1 MADNNVIG
9 EQSQLLPFSLEAEQS
24 VLGAILIEPNAISE
38 VAVRLKPEH
47 FYLPQHQFLHTVQVH
62 LIINLLHLGPP

>member
-47 FYLPQHQFLHTVQVH
+47 FYLPQHQAIYIL
-62 LIINLLHLGPP
+62 